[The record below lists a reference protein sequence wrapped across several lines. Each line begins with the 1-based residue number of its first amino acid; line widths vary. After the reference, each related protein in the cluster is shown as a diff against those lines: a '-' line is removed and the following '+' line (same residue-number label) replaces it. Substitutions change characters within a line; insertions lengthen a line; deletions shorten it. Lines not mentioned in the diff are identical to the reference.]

1 MGVQVSDGKFSG
13 DCSATGGKESALG
26 VRERGKTG

>member
-1 MGVQVSDGKFSG
+1 MGIQVSDGRLSIE
-13 DCSATGGKESALG
+13 CSATVGKESASW